1 MICSNEGRKK
11 WPLGD
16 RILEEKKFGR
26 SREGMTGWVSFL
38 GGSCRHYWKPPS
50 GKVAFVGEGTT
61 LWNPGADLDSTVPR
75 CVCRNVK
82 DMGMAS
88 RMGEYLINRI
98 SWNTLHNLSDPPY

>member
-16 RILEEKKFGR
+16 RILEGKKLGR

-50 GKVAFVGEGTT
+50 GKVAIVGEDTP

-82 DMGMAS
+82 DMGMAN
-88 RMGEYLINRI
+88 GI